1 MTSRDVTR
9 KRLDQIVSS
18 VSKKSTSLSSI
29 DLPFVGLEHID
40 QGSLLIKGTGNL
52 ANVQS
57 QVSLF
62 KSGDILYGKL
72 RPYFRKSTI
81 ARFDGGCS
89 TEILV
94 LRPKNGFSTGFA
106 FALISSSYFSE
117 LATSISTGTGLP
129 RSQWNSLKTLTFE
142 IPSPEVCEIIGD
154 IAYNINSLR
163 YMYEKSI
170 STIQELTESL
180 FNSWFVD
187 FDPVKSKAVGKLPH
201 GMDEKIAALF
211 PDSFEDS
218 ELGPIPKGW
227 RIQYLA
233 DICDIQRGF
242 SYTSD
247 SLCEQSEGMAMINLA
262 SFVEGGGYKDKGLKH
277 VSGGFGDK
285 FYIMPGDVLIATVDL
300 TPELRVV
307 GSPLIPPSY
316 LENESIFS
324 QDLLRLRNK
333 TGENIGRGFLFHWL
347 KIRRGILKQWS
358 SGTTVSR
365 FPPNALSKYPILIPP
380 KEILQHFEN
389 IFEHTQEYS
398 ELSKQK
404 QTNLSLVRDS
414 LLPRLMSG
422 DL

>member
-1 MTSRDVTR
+1 
-9 KRLDQIVSS
+9 LDQVVSS
-18 VSKKSTSLSSI
+18 VSNKSTSLSNP

-40 QGSLLIKGTGNL
+40 QGSLLIKSTGNL
-52 ANVQS
+52 ANVES

-106 FALISSSYFSE
+106 FALISSSYFSY
-117 LATSISTGTGLP
+117 LATLISTGTGLP

-142 IPSPEVCEIIGD
+142 IPQPEVCEIIGD
-154 IAYNINSLR
+154 IAYDINSLR

-170 STIQELTESL
+170 STIQELIGSL

-187 FDPVKSKAVGKLPH
+187 FDPVKSKADGKLPY
-201 GMDEKIAALF
+201 GMDEETAALF

-218 ELGPIPKGW
+218 EIGPIPTGW
-227 RIQYLA
+227 RIQYFA

-242 SYTSD
+242 SYTGA

-262 SFVEGGGYKDKGLKH
+262 SFVEGGGYKHTGLKH
-277 VSGGFGDK
+277 VSSEFDEK
-285 FYIMPGDVLIATVDL
+285 FYIKHGDLLIATVDL
-300 TPELRVV
+300 TPGLRVV
-307 GSPLIPPSY
+307 GSPLIAPSS

-333 TGENIGRGFLFHWL
+333 TGEKIGRGFLFHWL

-365 FPPNALSKYPILIPP
+365 FPPNALNKYPILIPP
-380 KEILQHFEN
+380 REILQHFEN
-389 IFEHTQEYS
+389 IFEHTQEFS

-404 QTNLSLVRDS
+404 MSNLSLMRDS

-422 DL
+422 ELKVPTEA